1 MKNLSVCFLYR
12 QPRPTAFSIE
22 KVFSVV
28 TDALAGKVNVQK
40 RFLPHS
46 KMQPVNVLQNL
57 WFTKQ
62 SKGDVFHITGDAHY
76 IVLALPKKKT
86 ILTIH
91 DCVFLVNTAGLK
103 RWLLKKL
110 FLDWPLKQVQMVTTI
125 SQKSKEEIVKLS
137 GCDPNKIVVI
147 PNPVGNNIYYKSR
160 VFNSN
165 KPVILFLGTKPN
177 KNLARALEALQGV
190 DCSLHIIGI
199 LPAEMVNL
207 LNQFAISY
215 QAFQN
220 LTEAQMGEQFAA
232 CDMVL
237 FPSLY
242 EGFGLPVIEGNK
254 AGRPV
259 ITSNIS
265 PMAEVAS
272 GSACLVNPHDVA
284 SIRNGVLKVIENET
298 YRNDLVQKGL
308 ENVRRFDASAIGSQ
322 YLQLYQQIAKQG

>member
-1 MKNLSVCFLYR
+1 LKNLSVCFLYR

-125 SQKSKEEIVKLS
+125 SQKSKEEIVQLA

-284 SIRNGVLKVIENET
+284 SIRKGVLKVIENET
-298 YRNDLVQKGL
+298 YRNELVQKGL

>member
-1 MKNLSVCFLYR
+1 
-12 QPRPTAFSIE
+12 
-22 KVFSVV
+22 
-28 TDALAGKVNVQK
+28 
-40 RFLPHS
+40 
-46 KMQPVNVLQNL
+46 
-57 WFTKQ
+57 
-62 SKGDVFHITGDAHY
+62 
-76 IVLALPKKKT
+76 
-86 ILTIH
+86 
-91 DCVFLVNTAGLK
+91 
-103 RWLLKKL
+103 
-110 FLDWPLKQVQMVTTI
+110 MVTTI
-125 SQKSKEEIVKLS
+125 SQKSKEEIVQLA

-190 DCSLHIIGI
+190 DCILHIIGI
-199 LPAEMVNL
+199 LPAEIINL

-284 SIRNGVLKVIENET
+284 SIRKGVLKVIENET
-298 YRNDLVQKGL
+298 YRNELVQKGL

>member
-1 MKNLSVCFLYR
+1 LKNLSVCFLYR

-125 SQKSKEEIVKLS
+125 SQKSKEEIVQLA

-190 DCSLHIIGI
+190 DCILHIIGI
-199 LPAEMVNL
+199 LPAEIINL

-284 SIRNGVLKVIENET
+284 SIRKGVLKVIENET
-298 YRNDLVQKGL
+298 YRNELVQKGL

>member
-125 SQKSKEEIVKLS
+125 SQKSKEEIVQLA

-190 DCSLHIIGI
+190 DCILHIIGI
-199 LPAEMVNL
+199 LPAEIINL

-284 SIRNGVLKVIENET
+284 SIRKGVLKVIENET
-298 YRNDLVQKGL
+298 YRNELVQKGL

>member
-1 MKNLSVCFLYR
+1 
-12 QPRPTAFSIE
+12 
-22 KVFSVV
+22 
-28 TDALAGKVNVQK
+28 
-40 RFLPHS
+40 
-46 KMQPVNVLQNL
+46 MQPVNVLQNL

-125 SQKSKEEIVKLS
+125 SQKSKEEIVQLA

-284 SIRNGVLKVIENET
+284 SIRKGVLKVIENET
-298 YRNDLVQKGL
+298 YRNELVQKGL